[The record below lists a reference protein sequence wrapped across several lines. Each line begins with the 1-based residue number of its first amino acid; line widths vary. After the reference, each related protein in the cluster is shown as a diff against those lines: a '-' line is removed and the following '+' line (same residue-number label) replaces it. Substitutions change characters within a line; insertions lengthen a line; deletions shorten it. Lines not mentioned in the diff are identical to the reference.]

1 MWNVEAISNPSQY
14 CCLVWIGVYLVP
26 MQRVIT
32 QSLTR
37 HQEMMWDGTVVDDVT
52 LLLLLLML
60 RPGDIVTAP
69 VGSWRQINPD
79 TAVHKANHSSVSGP
93 RYSTL

>member
-52 LLLLLLML
+52 AAAAA
-60 RPGDIVTAP
+60 DVTSRRHCNRSSWQLAP
-69 VGSWRQINPD
+69 DKP
-79 TAVHKANHSSVSGP
+79 
-93 RYSTL
+93 